1 MKQSTLVLAAL
12 VLISSLYIAGCTP
25 TEKAAYDTIVGAN
38 AFLKTTASQHP
49 ECKTGVTTNLC
60 GKLAQAVAAK
70 DLLIDAVEV
79 YCAGPSFDAGGKC
92 QPPAKG
98 TPAATQATAKLQAA
112 IAAYKQAQTDLKAAQ

>member
-1 MKQSTLVLAAL
+1 MPRIRILIYLA
-12 VLISSLYIAGCTP
+12 VIFFVTGCTP
-25 TEKAAYDTIVGAN
+25 VEQDAYRTVVGAN
-38 AFLKTTASQHP
+38 AFLKTTIGQHP
-49 ECKTGVTTNLC
+49 ECRTGATVNSPFC
-60 GKLAQAVAAK
+60 NKLAQAVGAK